1 MRRPLA
7 ETLLELAG
15 ALVPA
20 DGGDPSLRI
29 TRLFIDVPI
38 EIRLEKSGVDWELHA
53 DLPQW
58 RWQTGLEELP
68 GRLRLS
74 SPARARAMPPS

>member
-20 DGGDPSLRI
+20 AGGDPSLRI
-29 TRLFIDVPI
+29 TSLFIDVPI
-38 EIRLEKSGVDWELHA
+38 EIRLEKSGGDWHPRA
-53 DLPQW
+53 
-58 RWQTGLEELP
+58 GH
-68 GRLRLS
+68 GSLS
-74 SPARARAMPPS
+74 RTAEVKHNA

>member
-7 ETLLELAG
+7 ETLIELSE
-15 ALVPA
+15 ALVPSGR
-20 DGGDPSLRI
+20 GGDPLLRI

-38 EIRLEKSGVDWELHA
+38 EIRLEKSGGEWELHA

-58 RWQTGLEELP
+58 RWQTGLEELR
-68 GRLRLS
+68 GRLQMSWEEGGAL
-74 SPARARAMPPS
+74 

>member
-15 ALVPA
+15 ALEPE
-20 DGGDPSLRI
+20 GGRDPSLRI

-38 EIRLEKSGVDWELHA
+38 EIRLTKSGDAWELQA

-68 GRLRLS
+68 GRLRLTWEEGGVS
-74 SPARARAMPPS
+74 